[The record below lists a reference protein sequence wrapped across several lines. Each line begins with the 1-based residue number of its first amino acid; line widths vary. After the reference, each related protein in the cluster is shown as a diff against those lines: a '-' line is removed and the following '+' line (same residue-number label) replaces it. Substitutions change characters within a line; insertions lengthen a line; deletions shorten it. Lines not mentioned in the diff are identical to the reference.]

1 MEITACPVCGS
12 TNIGIGTLGDGII
25 SGLSSWKEVCRNCGY
40 QGSSLLFE
48 SEEEYQ
54 KFLTALKEGSPLTFE
69 TKSRKE
75 KKPVKKEKNKASS
88 LRLRIIGQGILAPL
102 VIIALV
108 FLLAG
113 RLDYWQG
120 WGYNILNT
128 IFIILTIALLADRPD
143 LIKERLRPGEGMK
156 AWDRVYFL
164 VSTPMFFL
172 MLLIACLDT
181 GRGFGWTPTLPLFIY
196 VLGYVMYVFGQ
207 SLFLWSK
214 RTNRFF
220 SSVVRIQTDR
230 NQQVCQ
236 DGPYR
241 FIRHPG
247 YLSGILFTLASP
259 IVLGSLWA
267 LIPAAIAAISLIARA
282 ALEDTMLKK
291 ELPGYVEYV
300 KKVRYRLILGVW

>member
-1 MEITACPVCGS
+1 VCGS
-12 TNIGIGTLGDGII
+12 TNIGIGTLSDGII

-40 QGSSLLFE
+40 QGPSLLFE
-48 SEEEYQ
+48 NEEAYQ
-54 KFLTALKEGSPLTFE
+54 EFLKALKDGTPLKFDTRPRE
-69 TKSRKE
+69 KTKQKA
-75 KKPVKKEKNKASS
+75 EKNKRTS
-88 LRLRIIGQGILAPL
+88 LRLRIISQGILAPL
-102 VIIALV
+102 VVIVLV
-108 FLLAG
+108 VLLAG

-128 IFIILTIALLADRPD
+128 FFIIVTVILLADRPD

-156 AWDRVYFL
+156 SWDRVYFL

-172 MLLIACLDT
+172 MLFIACLDT
-181 GRGFGWTPTLPLFIY
+181 GRGFGWTPMLPIAVY

-236 DGPYR
+236 NGPYR

-267 LIPAAIAAISLIARA
+267 LIPAAVAAISLIART
-282 ALEDTMLKK
+282 ALEDKLLKK

-300 KKVRYRLILGVW
+300 KKVRYRLIPGVW

>member
-12 TNIGIGTLGDGII
+12 TNIGIGTLSDGII

-40 QGSSLLFE
+40 QGPSLLFE
-48 SEEEYQ
+48 NEEAYQ
-54 KFLTALKEGSPLTFE
+54 EFLKALKDGTPLKFDTRPRE
-69 TKSRKE
+69 KTKQKA
-75 KKPVKKEKNKASS
+75 EKNKRTS
-88 LRLRIIGQGILAPL
+88 LRLRIISQGILAPL
-102 VIIALV
+102 VVIVLV
-108 FLLAG
+108 VLLAG

-128 IFIILTIALLADRPD
+128 FFIIVTVILLADRPD

-156 AWDRVYFL
+156 SWDRVYFL

-172 MLLIACLDT
+172 MLFIACLDT
-181 GRGFGWTPTLPLFIY
+181 GRGFGWTPMLPIAVY

-236 DGPYR
+236 NGPYR

-267 LIPAAIAAISLIARA
+267 LIPAAVAAISLIART
-282 ALEDTMLKK
+282 ALEDKLLKK

-300 KKVRYRLILGVW
+300 KKVRYRLIPGVW

>member
-12 TNIGIGTLGDGII
+12 TDIGIGTLGDGII
-25 SGLSSWKEVCRNCGY
+25 SGLSSWKEVCHNCGY
-40 QGSSLLFE
+40 QGASLLFD
-48 SEEEYQ
+48 SEEAYQ
-54 KFLTALKEGSPLTFE
+54 RFLKALKDGTPLRFE
-69 TKSRKE
+69 TEKRKE
-75 KKPVKKEKNKASS
+75 KKPVNTEKNKKSS
-88 LRLRIIGQGILAPL
+88 LRLRIISQGILAPL
-102 VIIALV
+102 VIIAII

-128 IFIILTIALLADRPD
+128 FFIVLTVVLLADRPD
-143 LIKERLRPGEGMK
+143 LLKERLRPGEGMK
-156 AWDRVYFL
+156 AWDRIYFL

-181 GRGFGWTPTLPLFIY
+181 GRGFGWTPMLPFSVYL
-196 VLGYVMYVFGQ
+196 LGYGLYILGQ

-220 SSVVRIQTDR
+220 SSVVRIQTER

-236 DGPYR
+236 EGPYR

-247 YLSGILFTLASP
+247 YLSGILFTLATP
-259 IVLGSLWA
+259 IILGSLWA
-267 LIPAAIAAISLIARA
+267 LIPAAIAALSLIVRTY
-282 ALEDTMLKK
+282 LEDVMLKK
-291 ELPGYVEYV
+291 ELPGYVDYV
-300 KKVRYRLILGVW
+300 KKVRYRLIPGVW